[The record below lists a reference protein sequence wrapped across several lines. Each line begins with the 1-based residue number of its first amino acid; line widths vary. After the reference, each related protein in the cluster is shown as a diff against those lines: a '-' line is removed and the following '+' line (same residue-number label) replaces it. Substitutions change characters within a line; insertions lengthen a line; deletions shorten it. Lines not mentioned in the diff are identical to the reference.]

1 MVEYATGVKPIV
13 LGKPAVYGLDMIAAL
28 TGASAREMIVVG
40 DDPTL
45 EIRMARTAGALAVGV
60 TTGLADEAAF
70 RAEPA
75 DTRAEIVLSTLEGFG
90 EQNWLDGN

>member
-1 MVEYATGVKPIV
+1 MAWCTRARSRSYGGRAAPRPISC
-13 LGKPAVYGLDMIAAL
+13 AL
-28 TGASAREMIVVG
+28 RQASPR
-40 DDPTL
+40 
-45 EIRMARTAGALAVGV
+45 RAGALAVGV

-90 EQNWLDGN
+90 EQTWFVDGI